1 MGSYFYNY
9 KGYHSIV
16 LMAIVDANYEFIMV
30 DVGANGRISDGGVI
44 ENTVFYRKLMS
55 NDLNLP
61 KNSETT
67 CGLNFVFVADDAFAL
82 HRHILK
88 PYPRKILDSDAKK
101 IYNYRVSRAR
111 RCVENAFGIMASRF
125 RIFHTA
131 INLSLWKIDLVIMAC
146 CVLHN
151 FLRRKARNFYIP
163 PGAVDLEDFHTG
175 AVVPGEWRNN
185 ETAYFGLQNTQQNIT
200 TDAKQN
206 RMNYEQYFNNI
217 GTVSWQNYMI

>member
-1 MGSYFYNY
+1 
-9 KGYHSIV
+9 
-16 LMAIVDANYEFIMV
+16 
-30 DVGANGRISDGGVI
+30 
-44 ENTVFYRKLMS
+44 
-55 NDLNLP
+55 
-61 KNSETT
+61 
-67 CGLNFVFVADDAFAL
+67 
-82 HRHILK
+82 
-88 PYPRKILDSDAKK
+88 
-101 IYNYRVSRAR
+101 
-111 RCVENAFGIMASRF
+111 MASRF

-151 FLRRKARNFYIP
+151 VLRRKARNFYIP